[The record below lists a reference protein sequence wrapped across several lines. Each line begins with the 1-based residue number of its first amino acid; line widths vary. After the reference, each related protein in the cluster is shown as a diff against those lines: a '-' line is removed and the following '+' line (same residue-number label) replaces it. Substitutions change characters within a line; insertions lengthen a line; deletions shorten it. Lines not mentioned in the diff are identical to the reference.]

1 MAIRHTP
8 PQTLALCAILAA
20 ILFAAGIALAA
31 APAGV
36 SLAATPAV
44 APAAPA
50 PAAPLFKDADEKAAQ
65 AAWQPMGGS
74 APVSVAEVGGV
85 RAVRFPCKFRD
96 TKEERAS
103 WDRAVK
109 LDLTACRAIR
119 FRMFCREPSPVS
131 SFVIYFQS
139 GDGWYT
145 ASFAAE
151 GGEKWADVTVEKDET
166 RIEGRPAGWGNIST
180 IRISAWRGAAKDTE
194 FYLAD
199 FTLLGQAA
207 AVAVVRGESA
217 ARSAPGE
224 VESVVQFTGT
234 VVRALRDLG
243 VEYTVINDQDLTPER
258 LKAVKLVLLPHNPV
272 MPDAAADAL
281 ARFVEAGG
289 KVIGFYGLPD
299 KLWPVLGLEGG
310 QHVPQKSPG
319 QFASIRFEK
328 DALAGAPEAVAQQS
342 WNIRTAKPLE
352 GRGRII
358 ARWFDKDGR
367 DTGYPAVIASDA
379 GMFMTH
385 VLMSGE
391 APASRRM
398 ILAMVGRYLPG
409 VWGQAAQ
416 ASLKRVE
423 EFELYVLDHH
433 YEVSSPEQYLNH
445 LAKDFAALQLDW
457 AEAHA
462 LVQEGTDAEKNGK
475 PVEAQR
481 LFIEALAGAD
491 KVHHQLLNLLCTYQV
506 SPPGEFHA
514 MWCHSAFGPQGM
526 DWDAAIKTLAENG
539 FTAIFPNMLWG
550 GTAYYESTVLPVA
563 PEVKEK
569 GDQIALCLA
578 ACKKYGVQ
586 CHVWKVNWNMGG
598 RAPREFAERMK
609 AAGRTQVRFDGKPE
623 AAWLCPSH
631 PDNQKLETDAM
642 VEVATKYDVDGVH
655 FDYIRYP
662 DRDGCFCPGCRER
675 FEKAAGVKVATWP
688 ADVRKDPALAPKWL
702 DWRRSNITAVV
713 AAVSE
718 VVHKARPK
726 CKVSAAVF
734 SNWPV
739 DRDNVGQDW
748 KLWCERG
755 YMDFVCPMDYTPH
768 TAQFGNMV
776 AQQIAW
782 AGKVP
787 VYPGI
792 GLSTWTP
799 PTDVVKVIEQ
809 IRAAREKGAKGF
821 TIFEFNAASAREVVP
836 MLGKGIT
843 RKEAAAK

>member
-234 VVRALRDLG
+234 
-243 VEYTVINDQDLTPER
+243 
-258 LKAVKLVLLPHNPV
+258 
-272 MPDAAADAL
+272 PDAAADAL

-328 DALAGAPEAVAQQS
+328 DALAEAEDHTSFGVLNALRGAQGL
-342 WNIRTAKPLE
+342 TPLT
-352 GRGRII
+352 
-358 ARWFDKDGR
+358 FD
-367 DTGYPAVIASDA
+367 
-379 GMFMTH
+379 
-385 VLMSGE
+385 
-391 APASRRM
+391 
-398 ILAMVGRYLPG
+398 
-409 VWGQAAQ
+409 
-416 ASLKRVE
+416 
-423 EFELYVLDHH
+423 
-433 YEVSSPEQYLNH
+433 
-445 LAKDFAALQLDW
+445 
-457 AEAHA
+457 
-462 LVQEGTDAEKNGK
+462 
-475 PVEAQR
+475 
-481 LFIEALAGAD
+481 
-491 KVHHQLLNLLCTYQV
+491 
-506 SPPGEFHA
+506 
-514 MWCHSAFGPQGM
+514 
-526 DWDAAIKTLAENG
+526 
-539 FTAIFPNMLWG
+539 
-550 GTAYYESTVLPVA
+550 
-563 PEVKEK
+563 
-569 GDQIALCLA
+569 
-578 ACKKYGVQ
+578 
-586 CHVWKVNWNMGG
+586 
-598 RAPREFAERMK
+598 
-609 AAGRTQVRFDGKPE
+609 
-623 AAWLCPSH
+623 
-631 PDNQKLETDAM
+631 
-642 VEVATKYDVDGVH
+642 
-655 FDYIRYP
+655 
-662 DRDGCFCPGCRER
+662 
-675 FEKAAGVKVATWP
+675 
-688 ADVRKDPALAPKWL
+688 
-702 DWRRSNITAVV
+702 
-713 AAVSE
+713 
-718 VVHKARPK
+718 
-726 CKVSAAVF
+726 
-734 SNWPV
+734 
-739 DRDNVGQDW
+739 
-748 KLWCERG
+748 
-755 YMDFVCPMDYTPH
+755 
-768 TAQFGNMV
+768 
-776 AQQIAW
+776 
-782 AGKVP
+782 
-787 VYPGI
+787 
-792 GLSTWTP
+792 
-799 PTDVVKVIEQ
+799 
-809 IRAAREKGAKGF
+809 AAREKTAALADRHV
-821 TIFEFNAASAREVVP
+821 TEPSVELQLFEDLVKHAHESHKIQRGLEWVRAQCA
-836 MLGKGIT
+836 
-843 RKEAAAK
+843 